1 MTVGTTSTSYKSHN
15 GLLSSS
21 KMTVIDFQLF
31 NFSIS
36 LSKIGLKLL
45 QKGHQLAMKRAVS
58 LLFSFKNLLSSS
70 SVLISNKE
78 SPYSF
83 IVFGYFY
90 LDAIHLCNMALIPK
104 YYKES
109 HSKAGSKLRD
119 FILGW
124 QDGLVNVLGLV
135 LGIAT
140 ATQDTKLIL
149 ISGLIA
155 ASAEAISM
163 SAVAYTSTKTEI
175 DFYKSELEREKREVG
190 KMPEIERKEIKDIYL
205 KR

>member
-1 MTVGTTSTSYKSHN
+1 
-15 GLLSSS
+15 
-21 KMTVIDFQLF
+21 
-31 NFSIS
+31 
-36 LSKIGLKLL
+36 
-45 QKGHQLAMKRAVS
+45 
-58 LLFSFKNLLSSS
+58 
-70 SVLISNKE
+70 
-78 SPYSF
+78 
-83 IVFGYFY
+83 
-90 LDAIHLCNMALIPK
+90 MALIPK